1 MMAPTI
7 YHRIDGTK
15 YRNVWVVGDLHGCY
29 TRLMSVLHRVDFDP
43 AQDLLI
49 SVGDLIDR
57 GTENV
62 ECLELLQM
70 PWFRAVMGNHER
82 LMIDALSPD
91 GNVNNWLMNGGQW
104 FFMLDTDQ
112 EILAWA
118 LVELVK
124 RLPYIIEL
132 NTGQETIVIA
142 HADYPDN
149 EYQFGKEVPLFNVVW
164 ARERISDSMDDIG
177 GEISGADRFIFGHTP
192 VKSPKTFWNQQY
204 IDTGAVFCGNL
215 TLMKVKGDGAA

>member
-1 MMAPTI
+1 M
-7 YHRIDGTK
+7 
-15 YRNVWVVGDLHGCY
+15 
-29 TRLMSVLHRVDFDP
+29 
-43 AQDLLI
+43 
-49 SVGDLIDR
+49 
-57 GTENV
+57 
-62 ECLELLQM
+62 
-70 PWFRAVMGNHER
+70 
-82 LMIDALSPD
+82 
-91 GNVNNWLMNGGQW
+91 
-104 FFMLDTDQ
+104 
-112 EILAWA
+112 
-118 LVELVK
+118 ELVK

-149 EYQFGKEVPLFNVVW
+149 EYQFVFNVVW

>member
-1 MMAPTI
+1 MAPTI

-29 TRLMSVLHRVDFDP
+29 TRLMSELHRVDFDP

-118 LVELVK
+118 
-124 RLPYIIEL
+124 
-132 NTGQETIVIA
+132 
-142 HADYPDN
+142 
-149 EYQFGKEVPLFNVVW
+149 
-164 ARERISDSMDDIG
+164 RERISDSMDDIG